1 MIHENT
7 SAGNEIEMVSISL
20 RCTSSEETIEQF
32 VHSFLE
38 ITASMGD
45 KISKKAM
52 LELYNVNFKHK
63 SLQHETLRNILTRNN
78 IFWDDKNYK

>member
-1 MIHENT
+1 
-7 SAGNEIEMVSISL
+7 
-20 RCTSSEETIEQF
+20 
-32 VHSFLE
+32 
-38 ITASMGD
+38 MGD